1 MPLLLYK
8 LKIQFNKSVIGK
20 KLFPNMSF
28 FHSAPEPGQTC
39 ALCSVSLLQ
48 KERNSITPDRRIVTI
63 IRIPEEIENWF
74 AMRSAGAF
82 NARKHRISSRISK
95 ARFDADHSP
104 RENAMDGTNSAKNN
118 ADRNPAPSAR
128 KRSRTS
134 AGSTAISETTTPAC
148 QQANA

>member
-1 MPLLLYK
+1 MPLFLYK
-8 LKIQFNKSVIGK
+8 LKYNLINRSSAK
-20 KLFPNMSF
+20 N
-28 FHSAPEPGQTC
+28 SAPIRAFPFGVETGQTC

-48 KERNSITPDRRIVTI
+48 KERNSITPAKRIVTI
-63 IRIPEEIENWF
+63 IRMPEEMENWF

-104 RENAMDGTNSAKNN
+104 RKNAMDGTNSAKIN

-128 KRSRTS
+128 KRRRTS
-134 AGSTAISETTTPAC
+134 AGSTAMSEITAPAC
-148 QQANA
+148 QQATA